1 MVVKTLKRLLA
12 VLAILFVPAL
22 ALAQVEPAS
31 LPVLLPTTD
40 LTTDQA
46 LGELLKSLGGFKGA
60 TALGI
65 VFLVVQALLLFFRT
79 KLADF
84 AGKWKLVI
92 VTALSLVGGV
102 IGLLVSGVPL
112 LAALTHATTFT
123 SLQVFGNQFIKQ
135 FAEKPATAPGAEH

>member
-12 VLAILFVPAL
+12 ILAILLVPAV
-22 ALAQVEPAS
+22 AFAQVDPAS
-31 LPVLLPTTD
+31 LPVLLPTAD
-40 LTTDQA
+40 LSTEQA

-65 VFLVVQALLLFFRT
+65 VFLVVQASLLFFRT

-135 FAEKPATAPGAEH
+135 FAEKNPTPVGVEK